1 MLWRRALLRD
11 LWRREFGQH
20 LFRAL
25 YYTMNPDIDAMPT
38 GTEDEKR
45 AYNKAIL
52 KKMLEITASPADI
65 NRNEK
70 IRIIHDLYVKYIP
83 EEDNTSLVKQVNAFQ
98 QKYNVEIMDY
108 DMQNIFGPRVV
119 ERSYGTYRRWGGR
132 KRARKTHKKKSKR
145 RRSYSRNK

>member
-1 MLWRRALLRD
+1 
-11 LWRREFGQH
+11 
-20 LFRAL
+20 
-25 YYTMNPDIDAMPT
+25 MNPDIDAMPVE
-38 GTEDEKR
+38 TEDEKR